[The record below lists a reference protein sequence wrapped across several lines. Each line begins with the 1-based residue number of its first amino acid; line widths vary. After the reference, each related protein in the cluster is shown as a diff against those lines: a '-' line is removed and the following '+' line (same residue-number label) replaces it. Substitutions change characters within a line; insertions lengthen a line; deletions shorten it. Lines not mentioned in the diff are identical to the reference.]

1 MRRWLATGCA
11 AVLVASSAHAQNKP
25 EPIKREQSKLWLED
39 VPGIAN
45 PMVSYFYLGWSPD
58 YSLERFYAQAF
69 SRGQHLPR
77 LQVNLS
83 LATAGFVWIRD
94 SEIDEKY
101 VKRWPFFKDR
111 DVTIGREHSGGS
123 SGVITVPF
131 RSVDTDCFAFMIRN
145 VAIGTSGSG
154 GSPPSVDGFYCAAPG
169 TPLDAA
175 LTQAVLGSIRVT
187 SDLSKIRTALVPTSK
202 LPTTPPH
209 IASATPVAATP
220 RPGMLGWTAPV
231 GTRFV
236 GQNGYFQ
243 ISAIDGTTA
252 VTVNAVNRSA
262 RWVAGLFV
270 PRPGARIDT
279 SKLTALHPLA
289 VGKETQFEE
298 VMGDDRWEYNV
309 RVSALET
316 LTVGGKIYQA
326 FVVVMRERSVSPAQ
340 GGLERTRT
348 LWISPDAGGILRYR
362 TVHHSGPTAPAFN
375 FEIVEIVGPS

>member
-1 MRRWLATGCA
+1 M
-11 AVLVASSAHAQNKP
+11 AQSKP
-25 EPIKREQSKLWLED
+25 EPIKREQSKLWLEE

-45 PMVSYFYLGWSPD
+45 PMVGYFYLGWTPN
-58 YSLERFYAQAF
+58 YALERFYAQAF
-69 SRGQHLPR
+69 SRGLQLPR

-83 LATAGFVWIRD
+83 LAAAGFVWTRD
-94 SEIDEKY
+94 SEIGEKY
-101 VKRWPFFKDR
+101 VKTWPFFKDR
-111 DVTIGREHSGGS
+111 DVKIAREHSGGS

-131 RSVDTDCFAFMIRN
+131 RSVDADCFAFLIRD

-169 TPLDAA
+169 TALDAA
-175 LTQAVLGSIRVT
+175 LTQTVLGSIRVT

-202 LPTTPPH
+202 LPMTPPH
-209 IASATPVAATP
+209 IAPAVAVSPATS

-236 GQNGYFQ
+236 AQNGYFQ
-243 ISAIDGTTA
+243 IGAIDGTTA

-270 PRPGARIDT
+270 PRPGARVDT
-279 SKLTALHPLA
+279 SKLTALLPLA
-289 VGKETQFEE
+289 VGKDTQFEE
-298 VMGDDRWEYNV
+298 ASGDDRWEYKV
-309 RVSALET
+309 HVSGIET
-316 LTVGGKIYQA
+316 LTVGGRGYQT
-326 FVVVMRERSVSPAQ
+326 FVIVMRERSLSPTQ

-348 LWISPDAGGILRYR
+348 LWVSPDAGGILRYR